1 MFHFIMYSYTY
12 ICSYNYSCEN
22 GSVFILYVSFI
33 QLDMTPL
40 HCGAKNN
47 HVLVVEALI
56 KAKADVNAIDDVSK
70 CV

>member
-1 MFHFIMYSYTY
+1 M
-12 ICSYNYSCEN
+12 
-22 GSVFILYVSFI
+22 SFI

-40 HCGAKNN
+40 HCGVENN

-70 CV
+70 CI